1 MLLDEYLDITKGKG
15 YEGMTPEQE
24 AYWREDNMNN
34 VRDGFLGLGE
44 GLLSAPVGAAEA
56 FVGPGVEIGKSTN
69 VKNRGSTAVNED
81 GETKS
86 GGKKHAPFYRK
97 LLPMKV
103 GVGEMV
109 SRGFDIQH
117 SVLLQGYLTKQSIK
131 GRFGK
136 KWTKRWMVLHG
147 NVLYYFKSE

>member
-1 MLLDEYLDITKGKG
+1 MALKYD
-15 YEGMTPEQE
+15 
-24 AYWREDNMNN
+24 RH
-34 VRDGFLGLGE
+34 
-44 GLLSAPVGAAEA
+44 
-56 FVGPGVEIGKSTN
+56 GVEIGKSTN

-86 GGKKHAPFYRK
+86 GGKKHASFYRK